1 MKQNKASVPLIII
14 SIIIIVCCSGYL
26 YDLFVTKPQQV
37 KMATFETELKETLEM
52 YGDSIDRI
60 SVDTTGVAI
69 FVNTKKWNHS
79 DAKIKKEFQ
88 KEMYAII
95 RKKALECEV
104 MPRMGMSVGI
114 FTAERETINM
124 FTVKP

>member
-1 MKQNKASVPLIII
+1 MKQNKASVPLTII
-14 SIIIIVCCSGYL
+14 SIIIIICCSGYL
-26 YDLFVTKPQQV
+26 YDLFVTKPQQI
-37 KMATFETELKETLEM
+37 KAATFKKELEQTLEA
-52 YGDSIDRI
+52 YGDSIDNI
-60 SVDTTGVAI
+60 YADSSSVSI
-69 FVNTKKWNHS
+69 YVNTRKWNNS
-79 DAKIKKEFQ
+79 DAKTKKEFQ

-114 FTAERETINM
+114 FTAERKTINM